1 MRSAKIPVDTNRSPH
16 ATWRTLPLDAVTLSG
31 GFWAARQ
38 VVNAERSLSH
48 GYRMLE
54 EAGNLNNL
62 RLAAGQAQGE
72 YKGPVFQD
80 SDVYKWLEAVGYQSA
95 LGLSAD
101 LHAKADETIELIR
114 AAQADDG
121 YLDSYYQVVA
131 PDRRW
136 TEIPHG
142 HELYCAGHLIQAAVA
157 FQRCA
162 GDGRL
167 LGVARRLVDHIGT
180 VFGPD
185 KRAGTPGHPEV
196 EMALVELYRE
206 TNESRYL
213 DLAKFFVDQR
223 GRGLLGPSPIGGR
236 AYYQDRVPVRETT
249 ELEGHAVRA
258 LYLAS
263 GVADVYLET
272 GDQSLLESLSR
283 QWQDF
288 VGHKVSVTGGAGAR
302 YDGEAFGRPY
312 ELPNE
317 AAYNETCAAIASIMW
332 NWRMLLATGDAR
344 FADLIESTLYNGF
357 LSGVSLDGERFYYIN
372 PLLSRGEQSGAG
384 RRSRDRQPWYRVA
397 CCPPNVMRLLASL
410 GHYFATV
417 SPMGLQIHQY
427 GPAAIETELEPG
439 RRVGVSVETDY
450 PWDGRVVLT
459 VTHTDSQPWE
469 LRLRRPGWCT
479 SPALRIGDQSLD
491 VAGDGADYVAIERVW
506 QVGERVELTLPM
518 PPRLVEANPRLESAR
533 DCAAI
538 ERGPMVY
545 CLEQC
550 DSPTASVLGV
560 QIDTTAP
567 LESSWQSDL
576 LGGVSVVRARGVGG
590 PLESWSDGSL
600 YRPLQH
606 AETAP
611 PQPLTLTAVPY
622 YAWANRE
629 PGAMR
634 VWIPRI
640 TRHGHQVAL

>member
-1 MRSAKIPVDTNRSPH
+1 LSDDRKVPVDTRRSPH
-16 ATWRTLPLDAVTLSG
+16 ARWQTLPLDAVSLAG
-31 GFWAARQ
+31 GFWAQRQ
-38 VVNAERSLSH
+38 TVNAQRSLSH

-54 EAGNLNNL
+54 EAGNLHNL
-62 RLAAGQAQGE
+62 RLAAGQAQGDF
-72 YKGPVFQD
+72 KGPVFQD
-80 SDVYKWLEAVGYQSA
+80 SDVYKWLEAVGYQSTFG
-95 LGLSAD
+95 LGPD
-101 LHAKADETIELIR
+101 LQAHADEAIELIR

-131 PDRRW
+131 TDRRW
-136 TEIPHG
+136 TDIPHG

-162 GDGRL
+162 GDSRL
-167 LGVARRLVDHIGT
+167 LEVVRRLVDHIRT

-206 TNESRYL
+206 THDARHL
-213 DLAKFFVDQR
+213 DLARFFVDQR
-223 GRGLLGPSPIGGR
+223 GHGLLGPSPIGGR

-258 LYLAS
+258 LYLAC

-272 GDQSLLESLSR
+272 GDRSLLESLDH

-288 VGHKVSVTGGAGAR
+288 VQHKMSVTGGAGAR

-332 NWRMLLATGDAR
+332 NWRMLLATGEAR

-410 GHYFATV
+410 GHYVAT
-417 SPMGLQIHQY
+417 SSAAGLQVHQY
-427 GPAAIETELEPG
+427 GSGSIRAELSPD
-439 RRVGVSVETDY
+439 RTVSVAVATDY
-450 PWDGRVVLT
+450 PWNGQIVLT
-459 VTHTDSQPWE
+459 VTETDGNPWE

-479 SPALRIGDQSLD
+479 SPGLR
-491 VAGDGADYVAIERVW
+491 VAGKHVDVDEDGADDDYLAIERVW
-506 QVGERVELTLPM
+506 QTGDRVELTLPM
-518 PPRLVEANPRLESAR
+518 PPRLVEANPRLESTR

-538 ERGPMVY
+538 ARGPLVY

-550 DSPTASVLGV
+550 DAPTTTVLEA
-560 QIDTTAP
+560 QIDTNAP
-567 LESSWQSDL
+567 LESSWRPDL
-576 LGGVSVVRARGVGG
+576 LGGVRVIHANGVGG
-590 PLESWSDGSL
+590 PLASWSDGSL
-600 YRPLQH
+600 YRPLQPVETSP
-606 AETAP
+606 AETVS
-611 PQPLTLTAVPY
+611 LTAVPY

-634 VWIPRI
+634 VWIPR
-640 TRHGHQVAL
+640 V

>member
-1 MRSAKIPVDTNRSPH
+1 MPSAKIPVDTNQSPH
-16 ATWRTLPLDAVTLSG
+16 AKWRTLPLDAVTLSG
-31 GFWAARQ
+31 GFWATRQ
-38 VVNAERSLSH
+38 RVNAERSLSH

-62 RLAAGQAQGE
+62 RLAAGHVQGE
-72 YKGPVFQD
+72 YKGPVFMD

-95 LGLSAD
+95 LGLSAE
-101 LHAKADETIELIR
+101 LQSKANETIELIR
-114 AAQADDG
+114 SAQADDG

-131 PDRRW
+131 PDSRW
-136 TEIPHG
+136 TDIPHG
-142 HELYCAGHLIQAAVA
+142 HELYCAGHLMQAAVA

-167 LGVARRLVDHIGT
+167 LGVVRRLVEHIGT

-196 EMALVELYRE
+196 EMALVEVHRE
-206 TNESRYL
+206 TGEATYL

-236 AYYQDRVPVRETT
+236 AYYQDRVPVRETAD
-249 ELEGHAVRA
+249 LEGHAVRA

-272 GDQSLLESLSR
+272 GDQALLESLDR

-288 VGHKVSVTGGAGAR
+288 VEHKVSVTGGAGAR
-302 YDGEAFGRPY
+302 YDGEACGRPD

-332 NWRMLLATGDAR
+332 NWRMLLATGEAR
-344 FADLIESTLYNGF
+344 FADQIERTLYNGF

-372 PLLSRGEQSGAG
+372 PLLSRGEVVGAG

-417 SPMGLQIHQY
+417 GPAGLQIHQY
-427 GPAAIETELEPG
+427 GPADIAAELAPG
-439 RRVGVSVETDY
+439 REVAVSVATDY
-450 PWDGRVVLT
+450 PWDGRIALT
-459 VTHTDSQPWE
+459 ITQTDDQPWE

-479 SPALRIGDQSLD
+479 APGLRVAGQSVD
-491 VAGDGADYVAIERVW
+491 VAGGGADYMAIERVW
-506 QVGERVELTLPM
+506 HVGERVELTLPM

-533 DCAAI
+533 DSAAI

-550 DSPTASVLGV
+550 DSPTAPVLGV
-560 QIDTTAP
+560 QIDTAAP
-567 LESSWQSDL
+567 LESSFQPDL
-576 LGGVSVVRARGVGG
+576 LGGVSIVRAQGFCTSTE
-590 PLESWSDGSL
+590 PWSDGSL
-600 YRPLQH
+600 YRPLVP
-606 AETAP
+606 ADTTP
-611 PQPLTLTAVPY
+611 PEPLTLTAVPY

-634 VWIPRI
+634 VWIPR
-640 TRHGHQVAL
+640 R

>member
-1 MRSAKIPVDTNRSPH
+1 MSDASVPVDTSRSPH
-16 ATWRTLPLDAVTLSG
+16 ARWRTLPPDAVTLSA
-31 GFWAARQ
+31 GFWPARQ
-38 VVNAERSLSH
+38 TVNAERSLSH
-48 GYRMLE
+48 GYHMLE
-54 EAGNLNNL
+54 EAGNLHNL
-62 RLAAGQAQGE
+62 RLAARLAQGE
-72 YKGPVFQD
+72 YRGPVFQD
-80 SDVYKWLEAVGYQSA
+80 SDVYKWLEAIGYQSA

-101 LHAKADETIELIR
+101 LQARADETIELIR
-114 AAQADDG
+114 SAQADDG

-136 TEIPHG
+136 IDVPHG

-162 GDGRL
+162 GDSRL
-167 LGVARRLVDHIGT
+167 LGVVRRLVDHIGT

-185 KRAGTPGHPEV
+185 RRAGTPGHPEI
-196 EMALVELYRE
+196 EMALVELYRATDE
-206 TNESRYL
+206 GRYL

-236 AYYQDRVPVRETT
+236 AYYQDRVPVREAT
-249 ELEGHAVRA
+249 EVEGHAVRA

-272 GDQSLLESLSR
+272 GDQTLLDSLSR

-288 VGHKVSVTGGAGAR
+288 VEHKLYLTGGAGSR

-317 AAYNETCAAIASIMW
+317 GAYSETCAAIASIMW
-332 NWRMLLATGDAR
+332 NWRMLLATGEAR
-344 FADLIESTLYNGF
+344 CADLIEWTLYNGF

-372 PLLSRGEQSGAG
+372 PLLSRGESGGAG

-417 SPMGLQIHQY
+417 SATGLQVHQY
-427 GPAAIETELEPG
+427 GSASIEAELTPG
-439 RRVGVSVETDY
+439 RRVGVRVETDY
-450 PWDGRVVLT
+450 PWDERVVLT

-469 LRLRRPGWCT
+469 LRLRRPGWCM
-479 SPALRIGDQSLD
+479 SPGLRVGDRSVD
-491 VAGDGADYVAIERVW
+491 VAGRGADYIAVERVW

-518 PPRLVEANPRLESAR
+518 PPRFVEANPRLESAR

-550 DSPTASVLGV
+550 DSPLASVLGV
-560 QIDTTAP
+560 QIDTTAA
-567 LESSWQSDL
+567 LESSWQAEL
-576 LGGVSVVRARGVGG
+576 LGGVTIVRARGVGG
-590 PLESWSDGSL
+590 PTEAWSDGSL
-600 YRPLQH
+600 YRPLDTTESP
-606 AETAP
+606 AR
-611 PQPLTLTAVPY
+611 QPLELTAVPY
-622 YAWANRE
+622 YAWANRT

-634 VWIPRI
+634 VWIPR
-640 TRHGHQVAL
+640 R

>member
-1 MRSAKIPVDTNRSPH
+1 MGGTRIPVDTKQSPH
-16 ATWRTLPLDAVTLSG
+16 AQWRTLSLGKVFLSG

-38 VVNAERSLSH
+38 SVNADRSLGH

-62 RLAAGQAQGE
+62 RLAAGQVSGE
-72 YKGPVFQD
+72 YRGPVFQD

-95 LGLSAD
+95 LGLSRELQAAAD
-101 LHAKADETIELIR
+101 TTIELVR

-131 PDRRW
+131 PESRW
-136 TEIPHG
+136 TDISHG

-167 LGVARRLVDHIGT
+167 LDVVRRLVDHIGS

-185 KRAGTPGHPEV
+185 RRAGTPGHPEV

-206 TNESRYL
+206 TEDARYL

-236 AYYQDRVPVRETT
+236 AYYQDRIPVRATT

-272 GDQSLLESLSR
+272 GDPSLLESLER
-283 QWQDF
+283 QWHDF
-288 VGHKVSVTGGAGAR
+288 VEHKVSVTGGAGAR

-332 NWRMLLATGDAR
+332 NWRMLLATGEAR
-344 FADLIESTLYNGF
+344 FADLIESTLFNGF

-372 PLLSRGEQSGAG
+372 PLLSRGEVMGAG

-410 GHYFATV
+410 GHYFATA
-417 SPMGLQIHQY
+417 SPAGLQIHQY
-427 GPAAIETELEPG
+427 GASDIQAELAP
-439 RRVGVSVETDY
+439 RRWVGVSVATDY
-450 PWDGRVVLT
+450 PWDGRIVLT
-459 VTHTDSQPWE
+459 VTETDTTPWE

-479 SPALRIGDQSLD
+479 SPGLRVAGQPVD
-491 VAGDGADYVAIERVW
+491 VAGDGPGYLAISRVW

-518 PPRLVEANPRLESAR
+518 PARLVAANPRLESTR
-533 DCAAI
+533 DSAAI
-538 ERGPMVY
+538 VRGPLVY
-545 CLEQC
+545 CLEQV
-550 DSPTASVLGV
+550 DSPTAAILGV

-567 LESSWQSDL
+567 LESSFHPDV
-576 LGGVSVVRARGVGG
+576 LGGVTMVQARGVGS
-590 PLESWSDGSL
+590 PTESWTDGAL
-600 YRPLQH
+600 YHPLVA
-606 AETAP
+606 AETQP
-611 PQPLTLTAVPY
+611 PQPITLTAVPY
-622 YAWANRE
+622 YAWANRD

-634 VWIPRI
+634 VWIPRVS
-640 TRHGHQVAL
+640 TRS

>member
-1 MRSAKIPVDTNRSPH
+1 
-16 ATWRTLPLDAVTLSG
+16 LPLDAVTLSG
-31 GFWAARQ
+31 GFWGARQ
-38 VVNAERSLSH
+38 TVNAGRSLSH

-95 LGLSAD
+95 TGLSAE
-101 LHAKADETIELIR
+101 LQAQADATIELVR

-131 PDRRW
+131 PDSRW
-136 TEIPHG
+136 TDIPHG

-167 LGVARRLVDHIGT
+167 LGVVRRLVDHIGT

-185 KRAGTPGHPEV
+185 KRPGTPGHPEV

-206 TNESRYL
+206 TGEARYL

-223 GRGLLGPSPIGGR
+223 GHGLLGPSPIGGR
-236 AYYQDRVPVRETT
+236 AYYQDRVPVRDTT
-249 ELEGHAVRA
+249 EMEGHAVRA

-288 VGHKVSVTGGAGAR
+288 VEHKLSVTGGAGAR

-317 AAYNETCAAIASIMW
+317 SAYNETCAAIASIMW
-332 NWRMLLATGDAR
+332 NWRMLLATGEAR

-372 PLLSRGEQSGAG
+372 PLLSRGEQIGAG

-417 SPMGLQIHQY
+417 SLAGLQIHQY
-427 GPAAIETELEPG
+427 GSGSIQAALSPDN
-439 RRVGVSVETDY
+439 RVGVTVETNY
-450 PWDGRVVLT
+450 PWDGRIELT
-459 VTHTDSQPWE
+459 ITETRGQPWE
-469 LRLRRPGWCT
+469 LRLRRPGWCEAP
-479 SPALRIGDQSLD
+479 SLR
-491 VAGDGADYVAIERVW
+491 VAGQPVDVDARGADYISIKRDW
-506 QVGERVELTLPM
+506 QMGDRVELTLPM

-533 DCAAI
+533 GCAAI

-550 DSPTASVLGV
+550 DAPTAAILGV
-560 QIDTTAP
+560 QLDTTAP
-567 LESSWQSDL
+567 LESSWQPDL
-576 LGGVSVVRARGVGG
+576 LGGVSVVSARGRIS
-590 PLESWSDGSL
+590 PTESWSNGSL
-600 YRPLQH
+600 YRPLEA

-611 PQPLTLTAVPY
+611 PQPVTLTAVPY

-640 TRHGHQVAL
+640 TAAPVRPA